1 MSVKLVFQD
10 DRGNTLYDKD
20 IIYDG
25 LAPLP
30 VQNERVCLPDGQQI
44 TVVGR
49 QIAYL
54 ESKRGETDVH
64 VIFVCERE
72 KKKPTGGMRPIKGY

>member
-10 DRGNTLYDKD
+10 NDGNTLYKKD
-20 IIYDG
+20 LLYDG

-30 VQNERVCLPDGQQI
+30 GQNERVRLPDGQLV

-49 QIAYL
+49 QIAYG
-54 ESKRGETDVH
+54 EPKGGETEVH
-64 VIFVCERE
+64 VIFVCEGG
-72 KKKPTGGMRPIKGY
+72 KKKPTGGTVKVKWY